1 MLVSEDITATECA
14 QARTTCHTNFACLED
29 VLAVPNFGTETS
41 PNSSNSNSNQVMLS
55 GQFNKTLVEAST
67 TMLAF
72 DKKLHT
78 VKQNE
83 ADTRQTVLWLK

>member
-1 MLVSEDITATECA
+1 
-14 QARTTCHTNFACLED
+14 
-29 VLAVPNFGTETS
+29 
-41 PNSSNSNSNQVMLS
+41 MLS